1 MAKLFPIHTTT
12 MALTFPSAI
21 IYIRIEQGETIR
33 IFKSVINIATDNN
46 PTDRGLK
53 SMKVIAITG
62 KGGTGKTAVASMLI
76 RHITKGTK
84 TLLAIDA
91 DPDSNLPDVLGIK
104 VDKTIGDMREFMLQ
118 ERDRMPPDT
127 NKERVLES
135 KIYEILTEMPRYD
148 LLVMGRPE
156 GSGCYCFANNLLRG
170 IMDRILKNYDL
181 TIIDT
186 AAGLE
191 HLSRRII
198 RDVDELLV
206 VTDGSRRGLQTAE
219 RIRELAKSL
228 NLNIKKMHV
237 IANKVTPENRPRI
250 EEYARELKM
259 DLVGTVPYDEVLAKF
274 DLEGRPL
281 AELPE
286 YSAALLGV
294 GEIAKRMGL

>member
-1 MAKLFPIHTTT
+1 
-12 MALTFPSAI
+12 
-21 IYIRIEQGETIR
+21 
-33 IFKSVINIATDNN
+33 
-46 PTDRGLK
+46 
-53 SMKVIAITG
+53 MKVIAITG
-62 KGGTGKTAVASMLI
+62 KGGTGKTAVAGMLI
-76 RHITKGTK
+76 KQISKGNK

-91 DPDSNLPDVLGIK
+91 DPDSNLPDVLGVK

-118 ERDRMPPDT
+118 ERDKLPPDT
-127 NKERVLES
+127 NKERLLES
-135 KIYEILTEMPRYD
+135 KVYEVLTEMPRFD

-170 IMDRILKNYDL
+170 IMDRILKNYEL

-219 RIRELAKSL
+219 RIRELAQSL
-228 NLNIKKMHV
+228 NLNIKHMHV
-237 IANKVTPENRPRI
+237 VANKVTPQNKAQI
-250 EEYARELKM
+250 EVYARELKM
-259 DLVGTVPYDEVLAKF
+259 DLVGIVPFDEVLAKF
-274 DLEGRPL
+274 DLEGKPL

-286 YSAALLGV
+286 DSAALKAIS
-294 GEIAKRMGL
+294 EISKTMGL

>member
-1 MAKLFPIHTTT
+1 
-12 MALTFPSAI
+12 
-21 IYIRIEQGETIR
+21 
-33 IFKSVINIATDNN
+33 
-46 PTDRGLK
+46 
-53 SMKVIAITG
+53 MKVIAVTG
-62 KGGTGKTAVASMLI
+62 KGGTGKTALACMLI
-76 RHITKGTK
+76 KYLSANKK

-91 DPDSNLPDVLGIK
+91 DPDSNLPDVLGVR

-118 ERDRMPPDT
+118 ERDRLPPDI
-127 NKERVLES
+127 NKESLLEAKVYEVLA
-135 KIYEILTEMPRYD
+135 EMPGYD

-206 VTDGSRRGLQTAE
+206 VTDSSRRGLQTAE
-219 RIRELAKSL
+219 RIRSLAGSL
-228 NLNIKKMHV
+228 NLNIGKMHV
-237 IANKVTPENRPRI
+237 IANKVTEENRSRV

-259 DLVGTVPYDEVLAKF
+259 DLIGVVPFDETLAEF
-274 DLEGRPL
+274 DLEGKPL

-286 YSAALLGV
+286 DSPAQRGV
-294 GEIAKRMGL
+294 VEMAKKMGL

>member
-1 MAKLFPIHTTT
+1 
-12 MALTFPSAI
+12 
-21 IYIRIEQGETIR
+21 
-33 IFKSVINIATDNN
+33 
-46 PTDRGLK
+46 
-53 SMKVIAITG
+53 MKVIAITG
-62 KGGTGKTAVASMLI
+62 KGGTGKTAVAGMLVKHLSSSK
-76 RHITKGTK
+76 R

-91 DPDSNLPDVLGIK
+91 DPDSNLPDVLGVK

-118 ERDRMPPDT
+118 ERDKMAPDI
-127 NKERVLES
+127 NKEALLES
-135 KIYEILTEMPRYD
+135 KIYEVLTEMPRYD

-219 RIRELAKSL
+219 RIRELTKL
-228 NLNIKKMHV
+228 LKLNITKLHV
-237 IANKVTPENRPRI
+237 IANKVTPENRARI

-259 DLVGTVPYDEVLAKF
+259 DLVGIVPFDEVLASF

-281 AELPE
+281 SELPE
-286 YSAALLGV
+286 DSAAMKEV
-294 GEIAKRMGL
+294 GEIVRKMGL

>member
-1 MAKLFPIHTTT
+1 M
-12 MALTFPSAI
+12 
-21 IYIRIEQGETIR
+21 R
-33 IFKSVINIATDNN
+33 
-46 PTDRGLK
+46 
-53 SMKVIAITG
+53 VIAITG
-62 KGGTGKTAVASMLI
+62 KGGTGKTAVAGMLI
-76 RHITKGTK
+76 KYLTKSKK

-91 DPDSNLPDVLGIK
+91 DPDSNLPDVLGVK

-118 ERDRMPPDT
+118 ERDKMAPDI
-127 NKERVLES
+127 NKEALLES
-135 KIYEILTEMPRYD
+135 KVYEILTEMPRYD

-219 RIRELAKSL
+219 RIRELAASL
-228 NLNIKKMHV
+228 NLNIRNMHV
-237 IANKVTPENRPRI
+237 IANKVTPENRTRI
-250 EEYARELKM
+250 EDYARELKM
-259 DLVGTVPYDEVLAKF
+259 DIVGVVPFDETLAKF

-286 YSAALLGV
+286 DSAAFKGI
-294 GEIAKRMGL
+294 GEIAGRMEL

>member
-1 MAKLFPIHTTT
+1 
-12 MALTFPSAI
+12 
-21 IYIRIEQGETIR
+21 
-33 IFKSVINIATDNN
+33 
-46 PTDRGLK
+46 
-53 SMKVIAITG
+53 MKVIAITG
-62 KGGTGKTAVASMLI
+62 KGGTGKTAVAAMLI
-76 RHITKGTK
+76 KHLSSSTK

-91 DPDSNLPDVLGIK
+91 DPDSNLPDVLGVK

-118 ERDRMPPDT
+118 ERDKMAPDT
-127 NKERVLES
+127 NKERLLES
-135 KIYEILTEMPRYD
+135 KVYEVLTEMPEYD

-228 NLNIKKMHV
+228 NLNIRKMHV
-237 IANKVTPENRPRI
+237 IANKVTPENRAQI

-259 DLVGTVPYDEVLAKF
+259 DLVGVVPFDETLARF

-281 AELPE
+281 SELPDG
-286 YSAALLGV
+286 SAALRGV
-294 GEIAKRMGL
+294 GEIVDNMKL

>member
-1 MAKLFPIHTTT
+1 
-12 MALTFPSAI
+12 
-21 IYIRIEQGETIR
+21 
-33 IFKSVINIATDNN
+33 
-46 PTDRGLK
+46 
-53 SMKVIAITG
+53 MKVIAITG
-62 KGGTGKTAVASMLI
+62 KGGTGKTAVAAMLI
-76 RHITKGTK
+76 RHISKGTK

-91 DPDSNLPDVLGIK
+91 DPDSNMPDVLGVK
-104 VDKTIGDMREFMLQ
+104 VDKTIGDTREFMLQ
-118 ERDRMPPDT
+118 ERDKMPPDT

-135 KIYEILTEMPRYD
+135 KVYEVLTEMPRYD

-237 IANKVTPENRPRI
+237 IANKVTPQNRARI

-274 DLEGRPL
+274 DLDGKPL
-281 AELPE
+281 AGLPE
-286 YSAALLGV
+286 DSMALLGV
-294 GEIAKRMGL
+294 GEIANKMGL